1 MAKMIQNEAE
11 DTANSVPVTSMVSPG
26 LDPKDPAAIEAMNN
40 SLRLRGRDVL
50 RAGVMGA
57 AAGSQVGQQA
67 GDPRSAFIQGM
78 AAGMGATD
86 TIFKERRQELQTAAD
101 IVPFGSTHPEIVN
114 SNPAYAIFKGI
125 PTKLALQAI
134 QQIGVDAAKIQAES
148 NARMAE
154 KKEDFKYKQMEIG
167 LKGKDPMSLKDQLDL
182 RKNFEGIDA
191 VKQYQVTAPA
201 YEMIINSDP
210 GIGDK
215 VAVIKFAQMLN
226 PTVRVNDATMD
237 SMDASGTLD
246 KFTADAWRKAKT
258 GAILGP
264 DERRKLISE
273 ATKIYN
279 QRSRDFH
286 EVASVVREQASA
298 EGFNPAHIVSESPIE
313 TVERFDKSGNKV
325 ILQKMKDGTFRKVN

>member
-1 MAKMIQNEAE
+1 
-11 DTANSVPVTSMVSPG
+11 
-26 LDPKDPAAIEAMNN
+26 
-40 SLRLRGRDVL
+40 
-50 RAGVMGA
+50 
-57 AAGSQVGQQA
+57 
-67 GDPRSAFIQGM
+67 
-78 AAGMGATD
+78 
-86 TIFKERRQELQTAAD
+86 
-101 IVPFGSTHPEIVN
+101 
-114 SNPAYAIFKGI
+114 
-125 PTKLALQAI
+125 
-134 QQIGVDAAKIQAES
+134 
-148 NARMAE
+148 
-154 KKEDFKYKQMEIG
+154 
-167 LKGKDPMSLKDQLDL
+167 
-182 RKNFEGIDA
+182 
-191 VKQYQVTAPA
+191 
-201 YEMIINSDP
+201 
-210 GIGDK
+210 
-215 VAVIKFAQMLN
+215 MLN

-286 EVASVVREQASA
+286 EIASVVREQASS